1 MSLEFLKMNKKA
13 FTLIEVMIVI
23 AIMSIVITFLH
34 LGNSGFMK
42 SFTQK
47 SEIIKNNDNLAS
59 FYLYMKT
66 QLNKCD
72 SVTFA
77 DEYIVKF
84 KPDITLRS
92 LNNGHSVEFNDK
104 LFVFGNNYKIWG
116 YEKVDENT
124 FSMQFSSVNENIRV
138 FWRVGD
144 E

>member
-1 MSLEFLKMNKKA
+1 MNRRA
-13 FTLIEVMIVI
+13 FTLIEMMIVI
-23 AIMSIVITFLH
+23 ALMAIIITFVH
-34 LGNSGFMK
+34 IGNTGFMTNI
-42 SFTQK
+42 SQK
-47 SEIIKNNDNLAS
+47 NEIIKNNDNLAS

-66 QLNKCD
+66 QLKNCD
-72 SVTFA
+72 SVIFA

-84 KPDITLRS
+84 KPDIVLRS

-124 FSMQFSSVNENIRV
+124 FSMQFSNVNENIRV
-138 FWRVGD
+138 FWRVGN

>member
-1 MSLEFLKMNKKA
+1 
-13 FTLIEVMIVI
+13 
-23 AIMSIVITFLH
+23 
-34 LGNSGFMK
+34 
-42 SFTQK
+42 
-47 SEIIKNNDNLAS
+47 
-59 FYLYMKT
+59 MKT
-66 QLNKCD
+66 QLKKCD
-72 SVTFA
+72 SVIFA

-84 KPDITLRS
+84 KPDIPLRS

-138 FWRVGD
+138 FWRVGH

>member
-13 FTLIEVMIVI
+13 FTLIELMIVI
-23 AIMSIVITFLH
+23 AIMSIAITFLH

-66 QLNKCD
+66 QLKKCD
-72 SVTFA
+72 SVIFA

-138 FWRVGD
+138 FWRVGH